1 MRDGL
6 ELELVH
12 QSYWYDKPSVYTV
25 QPYCVKVFRQRW
37 YVIGFCKERN
47 DMRTF
52 SLDRIHQ
59 LTTLDNHFTYPK
71 NFDPNTYF
79 ADYFGIITDD
89 EIDVEPVRIKV
100 FGKQRLYVR
109 ALPLHHSQKEA
120 EITDTYSVFE
130 YHIKPTLDFEQEIL
144 SRGTDMEVLA
154 PLWLRENIAETIHK
168 MSLKYPN
175 D

>member
-1 MRDGL
+1 MNGNTRLGW
-6 ELELVH
+6 EK
-12 QSYWYDKPSVYTV
+12 SGRYSNSGS
-25 QPYCVKVFRQRW
+25 PY
-37 YVIGFCKERN
+37 
-47 DMRTF
+47 
-52 SLDRIHQ
+52 
-59 LTTLDNHFTYPK
+59 
-71 NFDPNTYF
+71 
-79 ADYFGIITDD
+79 
-89 EIDVEPVRIKV
+89 
-100 FGKQRLYVR
+100 GKQRLYVR
-109 ALPLHHSQKEA
+109 DLPLHHSQKEA